1 MVVGRVYVKVVYIVT
16 IIVNGLQK
24 VTFSYSFMQ

>member
-16 IIVNGLQK
+16 IIVNELQK